1 MEMLLRGVL
10 LPRRSCSAK
19 GGKTSQQRRPDVR
32 AETEMDEFARALDV
46 NETGGFELFDVVGQ
60 SGGRDGEGCACF
72 RTPQGTCGAGDSF
85 KELKTIG
92 IGQRF
97 QNRCAASA

>member
-1 MEMLLRGVL
+1 
-10 LPRRSCSAK
+10 
-19 GGKTSQQRRPDVR
+19 
-32 AETEMDEFARALDV
+32 MDEFASALDMD
-46 NETGGFELFDVVGQ
+46 EAGRFELFDVVGK
-60 SGGRDGEGCACF
+60 SGGRDGKGCACF
-72 RTPQGTCGAGDSF
+72 RAAQGTCGAGDSL